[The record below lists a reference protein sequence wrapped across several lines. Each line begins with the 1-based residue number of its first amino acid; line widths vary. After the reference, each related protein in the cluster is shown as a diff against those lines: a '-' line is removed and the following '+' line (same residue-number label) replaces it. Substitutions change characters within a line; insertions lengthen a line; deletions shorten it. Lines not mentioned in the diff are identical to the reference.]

1 MKEYNVEIK
10 QRGQFHLLYWNGRLI
25 YKSKD
30 QAKVNSRAKVYE
42 GYAAK
47 LNERRGNEE

>member
-10 QRGQFHLLYWNGRLI
+10 QRGQFHLLYWNGKLI

-30 QAKVNSRAKVYE
+30 QSKVVSRAKVYE

-47 LNERRGNEE
+47 LNEQRCNEK